1 MNKLLHLLNIASLH
15 ILTFMFWY
23 ESVKADVS
31 WSVNKKPK
39 SNKLSKVWQEQ
50 QLFRQNHH
58 ILFLY
63 TFKVWNLKLCRIM
76 IHCMLL
82 DFKDGQNRFFS
93 ILDCILHTTGWIFSD
108 SCDFHWGSFLY
119 FPNLK
124 LYLEVMSSGS
134 LPNPMWDSSVIGPT
148 GKGLI

>member
-1 MNKLLHLLNIASLH
+1 
-15 ILTFMFWY
+15 MFWY
-23 ESVKADVS
+23 ASVKADVS

-39 SNKLSKVWQEQ
+39 SNKLSKVWQQQ

-58 ILFLY
+58 ILFVC
-63 TFKVWNLKLCRIM
+63 TFKVWNLKLYTIM

-82 DFKDGQNRFFS
+82 DFKDGQFKFFS
-93 ILDCILHTTGWIFSD
+93 MLDRIPHTTGQD
-108 SCDFHWGSFLY
+108 ESCDFHWGFKGSFLY

-124 LYLEVMSSGS
+124 LYLRVMSSGS